1 MVRLGQE
8 IKRLRLERGY
18 TQQQLG
24 EMLGVQ
30 KSAVQKYEKG
40 TVKNL
45 KQETMI
51 RLCQIFDVS
60 PAVFMDAMYDTD
72 KLSREVKLLDEMSMM
87 FGSMSVE
94 LMELYQ
100 SLNEQG
106 KAKLYGYAKDLAE
119 LGKYTIE

>member
-1 MVRLGQE
+1 MKLGQE

-24 EMLGVQ
+24 DMLGVQ

-45 KQETMI
+45 KQDTLAK
-51 RLCQIFDVS
+51 LCKIFDVS

-72 KLSREVKLLDEMSMM
+72 KLSREVKLLEELSLLY
-87 FGSMSVE
+87 GNQAVE
-94 LMELYQ
+94 LLECFTK
-100 SLNEQG
+100 LNQQG
-106 KAKLYGYAKDLAE
+106 KAKLYSYAKDMIE
-119 LGKYTIE
+119 IDKYIE

>member
-1 MVRLGQE
+1 MRLGEE

-24 EMLGVQ
+24 EKLGVQ

-45 KQETMI
+45 KQETLMK
-51 RLCQIFDVS
+51 LCQIFDVS

-72 KLSREVKLLDEMSMM
+72 KLSREVQVLDELSLL
-87 FGSMSVE
+87 FGSQAVDLLEMFT
-94 LMELYQ
+94 
-100 SLNEQG
+100 SLNQQG
-106 KAKLYGYAKDLAE
+106 KAKLHTYARDLAE
-119 LGKYTIE
+119 IEKYTK

>member
-1 MVRLGQE
+1 MRLGKE

-45 KQETMI
+45 KQETLM
-51 RLCQIFDVS
+51 RLCHIFDVS

-72 KLSREVKLLDEMSMM
+72 KLSREVQVLDELSLL
-87 FGSMSVE
+87 FGSQSVNLLE
-94 LMELYQ
+94 AFQ
-100 SLNEQG
+100 SLNEEG
-106 KAKLYGYAKDLAE
+106 KAKLYSYARDLAE
-119 LGKYTIE
+119 IEKYTNQ

>member
-1 MVRLGQE
+1 MRLGQE

-24 EMLGVQ
+24 ELLGVQ

-45 KQETMI
+45 KQDTLAK
-51 RLCQIFDVS
+51 LCRIFDVS

-72 KLSREVKLLDEMSMM
+72 KLSREVKLLEEVSMLY
-87 FGSMSVE
+87 GNQAVE
-94 LMELYQ
+94 LLECFVEL
-100 SLNEQG
+100 NAQG
-106 KAKLYGYAKDLAE
+106 KAKLYSYAKDLTDID
-119 LGKYTIE
+119 KYTT

>member
-1 MVRLGQE
+1 MRLGEE

-45 KQETMI
+45 KQETLM

-72 KLSREVKLLDEMSMM
+72 KLSREVQVLDELSLL
-87 FGSMSVE
+87 FGSQSVNLLE
-94 LMELYQ
+94 AFQ
-100 SLNEQG
+100 SLNEEG
-106 KAKLYGYAKDLAE
+106 KAKLYSYARDLAE
-119 LGKYTIE
+119 IEKYMK

>member
-1 MVRLGQE
+1 MRLGQE

-24 EMLGVQ
+24 DLLGVQ

-45 KQETMI
+45 KQETLAK
-51 RLCQIFDVS
+51 LCKIFDVS

-72 KLSREVKLLDEMSMM
+72 KLSREVQVLEKLSLLY
-87 FGSMSVE
+87 GSQSVDLLE
-94 LMELYQ
+94 CFVK
-100 SLNEQG
+100 LNPQG
-106 KAKLYGYAKDLAE
+106 RAKLQTYAKDLTE
-119 LGKYTIE
+119 IKKYTD